1 VTALDDVQRQVLRS
15 DPTNSKISEQGKADV
30 FAALFV
36 AESKYTL
43 IKLPESENVADA
55 MKGAGVGLPFARMV
69 TFVDTPE
76 YS

>member
-1 VTALDDVQRQVLRS
+1 VLRS
-15 DPTNSKISEQGKADV
+15 DPINSKISEHEKADV

-43 IKLPESENVADA
+43 TELPESENLADIRI
-55 MKGAGVGLPFARMV
+55 GAGVGLPCARMV

-76 YS
+76 YSSAL